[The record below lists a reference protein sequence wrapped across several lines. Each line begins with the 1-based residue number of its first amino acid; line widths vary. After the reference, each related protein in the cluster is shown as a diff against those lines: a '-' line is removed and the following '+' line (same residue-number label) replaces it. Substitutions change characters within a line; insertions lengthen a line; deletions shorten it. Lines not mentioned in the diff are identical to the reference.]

1 MRTHLMP
8 KRRKLF
14 LQNENTY
21 NTLKQEDP
29 SIIGCVAPS
38 LTNQESLPN
47 SCCCCYRVPLCLPAT
62 LKPCARCDQFMCIVC
77 TRTCEGGSLSSSSDT
92 SVPTQYSL
100 PLNKHTVTR
109 KIRPMRKAA
118 TLRSTPSQAGRRRQR
133 VEEENIEYPWQES
146 THYTILGCKRI
157 VCRKCTIEDPVS
169 QATTCQDCHNIA
181 NLSKDEGLPN
191 ESAMDEAC
199 E

>member
-1 MRTHLMP
+1 
-8 KRRKLF
+8 
-14 LQNENTY
+14 
-21 NTLKQEDP
+21 
-29 SIIGCVAPS
+29 
-38 LTNQESLPN
+38 
-47 SCCCCYRVPLCLPAT
+47 
-62 LKPCARCDQFMCIVC
+62 MCIVC

-157 VCRKCTIEDPVS
+157 VCRKCTIEDPVRCVPFGSSVLRIYSNSVSS

-191 ESAMDEAC
+191 ESAMDEA
-199 E
+199 